1 MSAHGAPLTADTDP
15 STLGAMAS
23 QRETLA
29 SLWRRLRR
37 LPAGK
42 WIFSRIFGWFVPYS
56 GTVGARVEE
65 LEPGR
70 CRAVIRDRR
79 GLRNHL
85 ASIHAVALVNVGELT
100 SGLAMTLALPDQ
112 IRGIVTELSASYL
125 KKARGTLT
133 ALAVVTVPDVA
144 DRPVDHRVETVIT
157 DRAGDV
163 VCRVAT
169 VWRLER
175 RAPPPA

>member
-1 MSAHGAPLTADTDP
+1 M
-15 STLGAMAS
+15 
-23 QRETLA
+23 
-29 SLWRRLRR
+29 
-37 LPAGK
+37 
-42 WIFSRIFGWFVPYS
+42 FSRIFGWFVPYS
-56 GTVGARVEE
+56 GTVGATIEE

-79 GLRNHL
+79 RLRNHL
-85 ASIHAVALVNVGELT
+85 ESIHAVALANVGELT

-112 IRGIVTELSASYL
+112 IRGIVTELRASYL

-133 ALAVVTVPDVA
+133 ALAEVTVPDLA
-144 DRPVDHRVETVIT
+144 GGPIDHRVETVIT
-157 DRAGDV
+157 DQAGEV

-175 RAPPPA
+175 RSPKPA